1 MPNRIC
7 ALSIRLSF
15 NGLKQAVDD
24 GFPSHFHFC
33 LLSFNQTATQ
43 CVIFVIFF
51 FRFLV
56 ANFVKNFIL
65 LMSWDYKIE
74 FLCFSLTSN
83 KKTKKKKEEKC
94 PLQKQFK
101 YGYYIERP
109 LASSSRK
116 SKKRKKV
123 ELEFASQIL
132 FSHKFFHSLN
142 KILFEIHFRRYIWF
156 RLLLLLLSSRPSTI
170 KQQTKKKER
179 TFT

>member
-1 MPNRIC
+1 MCVEHPTVVQWPQTGCWWWLSKSLSLLFAFFQPNSYAMC
-7 ALSIRLSF
+7 NF
-15 NGLKQAVDD
+15 C
-24 GFPSHFHFC
+24 HFF
-33 LLSFNQTATQ
+33 
-43 CVIFVIFF
+43 FF